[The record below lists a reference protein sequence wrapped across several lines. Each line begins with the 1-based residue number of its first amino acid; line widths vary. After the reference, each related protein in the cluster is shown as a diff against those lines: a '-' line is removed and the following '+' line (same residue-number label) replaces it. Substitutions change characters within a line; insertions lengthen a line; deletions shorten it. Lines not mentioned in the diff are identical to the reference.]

1 MNKKDLINS
10 LSQFIL
16 ELKENEKAER
26 TINKYVSNIQVFID
40 YIQHE
45 NDLTKFDIINFK
57 QHINDS
63 GYLPSTANLYLVS
76 VNKYLRWLGAD
87 NLRVKKLN
95 LQLKSSIDDVITLN
109 EYDRLIRFAKR
120 YQYNE
125 VYLVMKIIK
134 MTGIRIGELKFFTVE
149 ALSLKGKEKF
159 KIHVK
164 NKGKE
169 RTVNV
174 PQELWRELKQY
185 VKTENIIAGPIIKSN
200 ELKIWRS
207 MKRIAGYAKI
217 RKDKV
222 HAHSFRHLFA
232 KEYHSEHNDPMELA
246 DVLGHS
252 SLETTRIYTRSTD
265 EEKRHKLEKL
275 TRRKA

>member
-1 MNKKDLINS
+1 MNKTDLINS

-26 TINKYVSNIQVFID
+26 TINKYLSNIQVFID
-40 YIQHE
+40 FIKHNNE
-45 NDLTKFDIINFK
+45 LTKFDVIDFK
-57 QHINDS
+57 AHINNQ
-63 GYLPSTANLYLVS
+63 GYQPSTSNLYLVS
-76 VNKYLRWLGAD
+76 INKFLRWCGED

-109 EYDRLIRFAKR
+109 EYDRMIRFAKR
-120 YQYNE
+120 FEYQE

-134 MTGIRIGELKFFTVE
+134 MTGIRIGELKFFKAE
-149 ALSLKGKEKF
+149 ALSFKGKEKF

-174 PQELWRELKQY
+174 PQELWRELKHY
-185 VKTENIIAGPIIKSN
+185 ANDSNITSGPIIKSN
-200 ELKIWRS
+200 ELKIWRT
-207 MKRIAGYAKI
+207 MKRIAGLAKI

-265 EEKRHKLEKL
+265 EEKRHKIEKL
-275 TRRKA
+275 TRRKG

>member
-1 MNKKDLINS
+1 MNKTDLNNS

-40 YIQHE
+40 FIQHDNE
-45 NDLTKFDIINFK
+45 LTKFDIIDFK
-57 QHINDS
+57 QHINDL
-63 GYLPSTANLYLVS
+63 GYQPSTANLYLVS
-76 VNKYLRWLGAD
+76 VNKYLRWLGAKD
-87 NLRVKKLN
+87 LIVKKLN
-95 LQLKSSIDDVITLN
+95 VQLKSSIDDVITLN

-120 YQYNE
+120 YEYNE

-149 ALSLKGKEKF
+149 ALSTKGKEKF
-159 KIHVK
+159 KIRVK

-169 RTVNV
+169 RIVNV

-185 VKTENIIAGPIIKSN
+185 AKEEHINAGPIILAN
-200 ELKIWRS
+200 EIKIWRS

-217 RKDKV
+217 RLDKV

-232 KEYHSEHNDPMELA
+232 KEYHSEHNDALELA
-246 DVLGHS
+246 DLLGHS

-275 TRRKA
+275 SRRKV